1 MVVDEGSS
9 SKFIRDRLNSHLP
22 REAKTSITWNESS
35 WWLSEQ
41 FADRRDNTDGY
52 LFDDICSM
60 IGDFV
65 CFRSV
70 LSPRGREMTK
80 NNVQAILSYQIP
92 GTVLYMIFNIH

>member
-52 LFDDICSM
+52 LFDDIVLAQAVILLS
-60 IGDFV
+60 FV
-65 CFRSV
+65 S
-70 LSPRGREMTK
+70 GRCYLHVEEK
-80 NNVQAILSYQIP
+80 
-92 GTVLYMIFNIH
+92 